1 MRKRAKIADPQRGL
15 FGSIKLP
22 VTVELAVE
30 VRRPCHVNDPTVNV
44 LCFSMS
50 VIRFGMDVKQG
61 NRQHPHGCPDQDS
74 QAKPGKFFTL
84 CLHYR
89 S

>member
-1 MRKRAKIADPQRGL
+1 MHGL
-15 FGSIKLP
+15 CGSINLP

-30 VRRPCHVNDPTVNV
+30 VWRPRHVNGPTVNV
-44 LCFSMS
+44 FCFSMS

-61 NRQHPHGCPDQDS
+61 NHKHPPGCPDQDG
-74 QAKPGKFFTL
+74 QAKPGKWFTL
-84 CLHYR
+84 CLHCW